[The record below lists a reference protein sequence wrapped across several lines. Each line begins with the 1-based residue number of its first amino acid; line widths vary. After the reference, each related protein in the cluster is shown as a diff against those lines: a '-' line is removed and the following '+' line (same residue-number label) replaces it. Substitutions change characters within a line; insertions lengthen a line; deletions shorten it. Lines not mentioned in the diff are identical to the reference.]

1 MYTRISYISQLSR
14 IIKLVMY
21 LICILLA
28 LVVCRLR
35 DYASLFKHL
44 VLRAKFDQWLHFG
57 YLVLPDLAKF
67 VLSRLGSTY
76 KYLRILLILYCVFQ
90 SLERRKGKKRG
101 IFFTK

>member
-14 IIKLVMY
+14 IIKLVLY

-28 LVVCRLR
+28 LIVCRIR
-35 DYASLFKHL
+35 DFASLFKHL
-44 VLRAKFDQWLHFG
+44 ILRAKFDQGLHFG
-57 YLVLPDLAKF
+57 YLVLPDF

>member
-1 MYTRISYISQLSR
+1 MYMRISYISQLSR

-28 LVVCRLR
+28 LVVCWIR

-44 VLRAKFDQWLHFG
+44 VLRAKFDQGLHFG
-57 YLVLPDLAKF
+57 YLVLPDFCSFKTWFHLQIF
-67 VLSRLGSTY
+67 LL
-76 KYLRILLILYCVFQ
+76 ILLILYCVFQ

-101 IFFTK
+101 LFFTK